1 MQVLAAE
8 LSIQTEKKQEIFL
21 YFLKVSLTHKKKE
34 RTLTTRMKRVNN
46 ECNVGGNTYSP
57 KLRLLA

>member
-1 MQVLAAE
+1 MFLDFSKFYKHTRRMRE
-8 LSIQTEKKQEIFL
+8 NKSNMDNTMKKCDTDNWNEMCE
-21 YFLKVSLTHKKKE
+21 H
-34 RTLTTRMKRVNN
+34 